1 MLHCLSAVPH
11 CSVDSTAAN
20 LLCMGQR
27 MAFLVLNA
35 HAMTQPISSWS
46 RSNEAPSYK
55 IDPIVAER
63 FLIRNGLR
71 QGRGFHAEAK
81 CYGRLAEGAFHFCY
95 GLVFETS
102 SMLFDVAICLLFLGG
117 DLQIPAR
124 CVPLE

>member
-1 MLHCLSAVPH
+1 
-11 CSVDSTAAN
+11 
-20 LLCMGQR
+20 MGQR

-35 HAMTQPISSWS
+35 HAMTQPISAWS

-81 CYGRLAEGAFHFCY
+81 CYGMLAEGAFHFCY
-95 GLVFETS
+95 GLVFGTS